1 MKPTKATPARTAG
14 IAAFAFANYTLLTA
28 LALLFVLPF
37 LVVLSTSLVSEAELM
52 RRGSFILIPEQLNF
66 GAYELL
72 LSQGSILYNAYGIT
86 VARVLIGTTLNLVFT
101 SMMAYG
107 LSRRQLPG
115 RSGIMMFVFITM
127 VFHGG
132 LVPNYLL
139 MKYLHLTD
147 SFWVM
152 VLPGLISAWNMIV
165 MRSFFMQL
173 PDNLEESA
181 LIDGATPLRIL
192 TRIVLPLSLPTFAT
206 IGLFYGVA
214 HWNAWFDAV
223 IYINDAGKFPVQV
236 LMRKI
241 VLSMTSQDLNAELM
255 GELTAKPT
263 PQSLKGAMIIVTTV
277 PIICVYPFLQKHFVK
292 GVLTG
297 SIKG

>member
-1 MKPTKATPARTAG
+1 MKKTIARMERTMGETAFQVG
-14 IAAFAFANYTLLTA
+14 NYSFLTLMM
-28 LALLFVLPF
+28 LLFVLPF
-37 LVVLSTSLVSEAELM
+37 LVVLSTSLVSEAELL
-52 RRGSFILIPEQLNF
+52 RRSSFILIPEKLDF
-66 GAYELL
+66 GAYRVL
-72 LSQGSILYNAYGIT
+72 LSQGSILYNAYGVTI
-86 VARVLIGTTLNLVFT
+86 ARVVIGTTLNLIFT

-115 RSGIMMFVFITM
+115 RSAIMMFVFVTM
-127 VFHGG
+127 VFNGG

-139 MKYLHLTD
+139 MKYLHLTNT
-147 SFWVM
+147 FWVL

-165 MRSFFMQL
+165 MRSFFSQL
-173 PDNLEESA
+173 PENLEESA
-181 LIDGATPLRIL
+181 TIDGASPLRIL
-192 TRIVLPLSLPTFAT
+192 TRVVFPLSLPTFAT

-223 IYINDAGKFPVQV
+223 IYINDVNKFPVQV

-241 VLSMTSQDLNAELM
+241 VLTMTSQDLNAELM
-255 GELTAKPT
+255 GALTAKPT

-277 PIICVYPFLQKHFVK
+277 PIVCVYPFLQKHFVK